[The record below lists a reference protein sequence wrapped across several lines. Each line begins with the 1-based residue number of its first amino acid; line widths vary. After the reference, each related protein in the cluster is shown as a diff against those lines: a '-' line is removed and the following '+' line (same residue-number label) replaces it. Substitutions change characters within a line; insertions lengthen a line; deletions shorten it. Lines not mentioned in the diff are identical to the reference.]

1 MRVWPT
7 IRKPAGKVPRRTGQA
22 VAAAVCFALASCS
35 SAVEPRAGQ
44 VTGTPD
50 AAITIA
56 VNQSRTNYGTRTID
70 LLVTNNGPAPK
81 TVTTVILDSGLF
93 VGQVMWTSDGDGTV
107 LPPGQP
113 KSLAT
118 ELPEPECGNAES
130 GSPAPGLVARLQLS
144 GSEQVQEAGVS
155 DAFGVLER
163 NRAERCLALAVQ
175 EIAAVELLPGLQL
188 DDPQVGTLRLAITP
202 RPRQPGPAAGS
213 GLTIEHILETTLLAA
228 AGPAPWPEGIHIR
241 PGDAQQTFL
250 LPVRPAR
257 CDPHAV
263 AEDKV
268 GTLLPL
274 QVSVNGGHGTIKV
287 AAGAELKGAI
297 HDFVSAACAS
307 G

>member
-1 MRVWPT
+1 MGT
-7 IRKPAGKVPRRTGQA
+7 VPRLTVQA
-22 VAAAVCFALASCS
+22 AGAAVVCFALASCS
-35 SAVEPRAGQ
+35 SGVEPQAGQ

-50 AAITIA
+50 AAITVA
-56 VNQSRTNYGTRTID
+56 VNQSRTNYGTLAID

-81 TVTTVILDSGLF
+81 TVTSVILDSGLYAGP
-93 VGQVMWTSDGDGTV
+93 VVWTSDGGGTV

-113 KSLAT
+113 KSLVT

-130 GSPAPGLVARLQLS
+130 GSPAPDLVARLQLN
-144 GSEQVQEAGVS
+144 GSEQVQEATVS

-163 NRAERCLALAVQ
+163 NRAEHCLGLAVQ

-188 DDPQVGTLRLAITP
+188 EDPQVATLRLAITP
-202 RPRQPGPAAGS
+202 RPRQPEAAGGP
-213 GLTIEHILETTLLAA
+213 GLTIERILETTLLAG
-228 AGPAPWPEGIHIR
+228 AGPAPWPEGMHIR
-241 PGDAQQTFL
+241 TGDEQQIFL

-274 QVSVNGGHGTIKV
+274 EVSVNGQSGTIKV

-297 HDFVSAACAS
+297 HDFVGAACAS

>member
-1 MRVWPT
+1 M
-7 IRKPAGKVPRRTGQA
+7 
-22 VAAAVCFALASCS
+22 CFALVSCS

-93 VGQVMWTSDGDGTV
+93 AGQVMWTSDGDGTV

-113 KSLAT
+113 KSLAS
-118 ELPEPECGNAES
+118 ELPEPQCSTAEG
-130 GSPAPGLVARLQLS
+130 GSPTPDLSAHLQLS
-144 GSEQVQEAGVS
+144 DSSRLQPATATDS
-155 DAFGVLER
+155 FGVLQR
-163 NRAERCLALAVQ
+163 NRAEHCLAVAVQ
-175 EIAAVELLPGLQL
+175 AIAAVELLPGLQL
-188 DDPQVGTLRLAITP
+188 EDPQTATLRLAVTP
-202 RPRQPGPAAGS
+202 RPRQSGASAGP
-213 GLTIEHILETTLLAA
+213 GLTIERFLETTLLAD
-228 AGPAPWPEGIHIR
+228 AGMNPWPERIHIR
-241 PGDAQQTFL
+241 PGDAEQIVL
-250 LPVRPAR
+250 LSVRPAR

-274 QVSVNGGHGTIKV
+274 EVLVNGQRGTIKV